1 MRWKGTVKMEYVD
14 YYVDNYK
21 RLVNSISVNEDII
34 SSLEEKLE
42 KRIQAE
48 KNIKKKQIMVAS
60 AAIILIGAGIKF
72 GFGKKR

>member
-1 MRWKGTVKMEYVD
+1 MEYVD

-72 GFGKKR
+72 GFCKKR